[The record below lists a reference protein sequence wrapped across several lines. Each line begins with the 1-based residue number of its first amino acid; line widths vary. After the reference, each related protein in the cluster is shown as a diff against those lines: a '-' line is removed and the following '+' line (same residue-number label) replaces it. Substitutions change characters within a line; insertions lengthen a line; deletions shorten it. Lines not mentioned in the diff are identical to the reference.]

1 MQASVFMKTAV
12 RGIND
17 RLVQAGDI
25 GWPSEKVGHAVSDEI
40 AVKLAESY
48 NGEQILPEGGL
59 DAERTLGVRNLLKAA
74 SDNLIKRGV
83 RLDAGLKTASA
94 QEPLEKRASR
104 VAIDAMER
112 TAADASLT
120 DVGTNTPESAATD
133 EQVARLDQKNRPQ
146 GKYNIGVGKT
156 EMPDGQPQGREM
168 PHFEGPS
175 NSPPLSNSLTEHSS
189 KAAAM
194 KLAGPYPMGA
204 DPEAAGSMMRSPLA
218 TPEMP
223 SGGMS
228 SARLGLGRAWS
239 HVPGGSNLGR
249 AGVLGASV
257 AGLAALGYGGYK
269 LYQHFMNK
277 GHSHEDALA
286 AAHQISQSGQM
297 DGLNQGMSE
306 HFASAMDA
314 LPAGEKT
321 AAIKIANE
329 NNLENRVAL
338 CDYLLAQQKLAFSP
352 EEFMKTAFP
361 SFKDSPMALRM
372 LGMGERAA
380 ALPGQAMGA
389 MGRGMESGASKL
401 LELYGK
407 HPTATPLLGAA
418 AALPVG
424 AGITYGGL
432 KGVQALYHHFK
443 GQGMGDEE
451 AQQAAM
457 ALSQEGSPNGEG
469 SPDGEG
475 SSDSM
480 HFASLKTAEPETNA
494 PPVAHPEPDA
504 DNAGGP
510 SDADADNL
518 PPELMAKIE
527 EFVKALLGK
536 FQGEGPASPEA
547 AAALPGLAAHPQGL
561 EAMAHVIESAK
572 TAAEADAMLTE
583 LLKLNPGLSKVA
595 SFNTV
600 QKIQGALTKNAG
612 VKDLLKK
619 LNPFKGKAE
628 KEESMTTPHAPET
641 NEGDKPEK
649 TEHEKKEKE
658 ATFRNIL
665 KRAAEGSLTP
675 VGKNTPESAAKDE
688 QTAALDQKNRPQGK
702 YVVEQGKTQMDNI
715 GQEYKVKTPE
725 KAPKPTHPDTT
736 PAREAKSAELTQD
749 ETEYVA
755 SFRKTAEAWG
765 PKLPA
770 AMPQDQKIAALREI
784 MSLPPQARSE
794 YIDRLFAR

>member
-194 KLAGPYPMGA
+194 KLAAGPGFDPTEGYGQLSNILEQPGPSSMGVGDKLQSA
-204 DPEAAGSMMRSPLA
+204 RTFGLRTLLPKTTAGRIGAGGVAAG
-218 TPEMP
+218 
-223 SGGMS
+223 
-228 SARLGLGRAWS
+228 
-239 HVPGGSNLGR
+239 V
-249 AGVLGASV
+249 
-257 AGLAALGYGGYK
+257 LAALGYGGYK